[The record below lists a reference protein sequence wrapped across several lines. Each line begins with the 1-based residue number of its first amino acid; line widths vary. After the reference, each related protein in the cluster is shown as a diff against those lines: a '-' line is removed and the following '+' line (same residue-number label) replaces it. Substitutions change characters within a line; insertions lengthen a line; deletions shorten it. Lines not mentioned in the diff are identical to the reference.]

1 MKYILL
7 ANLAATLFMVGVVWF
22 VQVVR
27 YSLLARVDREG
38 FALHSGAH
46 SRLTSYVVR
55 PPMLIEDS
63 TTKGLQTILLS
74 WRGGVPS

>member
-7 ANLAATLFMVGVVWF
+7 TNLAATLFMVGVVWF
-22 VQVVR
+22 VQVVH

-55 PPMLIEDS
+55 PPMLIEFS
-63 TTKGLQTILLS
+63 NYYATVQGSAREQAC
-74 WRGGVPS
+74 R

>member
-7 ANLAATLFMVGVVWF
+7 TNLAATLFMVGVVWF
-22 VQVVR
+22 VQVVH
-27 YSLLARVDREG
+27 YSLLARVDWEG

-55 PPMLIEDS
+55 PPMLIEFS
-63 TTKGLQTILLS
+63 NYYATVQGSAREQAC
-74 WRGGVPS
+74 R